1 MDTERWQRVSAI
13 FDEAVDV
20 AQDMRAALLDRLCGG
35 DVNLRGDVEMLLD
48 ADAAATDFDRGIAVA
63 RGTVAADWAENDDIE
78 SVRAGDRIGPW
89 RLVAEIG
96 RGGMGVVWLAARAD
110 GQFEQRAA
118 LKLIKRGMDSEAV
131 LARFLRE
138 RQILARLEHP
148 HIARLLDGGI
158 AADGR
163 PYFAM
168 ECVAGEP
175 LLRYCA
181 ERGLKLEERI
191 SLFLDICAA
200 VQFAHRQLV
209 VHRDLKPSNVLIGAD
224 GSAKLLDFGIAKL
237 LGDEVGSATQTSE
250 VKDRPLTPAYASP
263 EQLTGAPISTAT
275 DVYALGAILYELL
288 TGQRPHDLSDAP
300 TSDEIR
306 RLLET
311 TAPTA
316 PSKRATVDA
325 PVAARRLRGDLD
337 TIVLTALKREPERR
351 YATVDA
357 LAADLRRY
365 LDGRPIAARPDSGI
379 YRTRKFVARHRIGVA
394 AGVLTVAGLL
404 AATAVSWQQLQLAR
418 REAVRADNEARTAQA
433 AKDFLLS
440 TFAGA
445 DPYATSGKNVSV
457 RELLESSAEKID
469 TALAGQDAVRADLH
483 MAVADTFE
491 TLDQWPLSKRHFES
505 AAAAYRSYLP
515 VDAPQVVSAE
525 IGVAQVRWLMADTAV
540 LPAAVQDILRRTD
553 GRGTDYAQIRQDAF
567 ALLLLVKRTLGDYAG
582 AAETGGQAIDEARRE
597 LGAESEPYT
606 KALYNLALVQMS
618 QEHLVEADAL
628 ADEFSA
634 IDSRVLDAAS
644 PGMATDAEFIALVLL
659 EYGRVDAARALLA
672 RVEGLRRRQ
681 FDDQHAYVLR
691 LIVQDANALFAQG
704 DASDA
709 QTKFELALAAAHSP
723 QNDGHVD
730 TGAAEYGL
738 GRVLIAQQV
747 WTAAAENIGLA
758 RARAERAGGT
768 EHPTALACREAQAE
782 IASAGGDSTVRAQL
796 EAIAEKQR
804 PFGARELPR
813 TLLALAKLER
823 ADKDPAKAE
832 SALREALIVLTQ
844 QGRPRHPLAYEIQ
857 MRIAEAADADRD
869 FAKSRVAR
877 IEALATATRA
887 FGPGHARSLQL
898 LAALDGNND
907 ASRQRL
913 IAEAAA
919 IAGPLPGEKIYR
931 SALQILDRAE
941 AASSDGSSR

>member
-1 MDTERWQRVSAI
+1 VDTQRWQRVSAI

-20 AQDMRAALLDRLCGG
+20 AQNMRAALLDRLCGD
-35 DVNLRGDVEMLLD
+35 DVILRGDVEMLLA
-48 ADAAATDFDRGIAVA
+48 ADVAATDFDRGVDFA
-63 RGTVAADWAENDDIE
+63 RGAVAADWAENEDIE
-78 SVRAGDRIGPW
+78 SVRAGDRVGPW
-89 RLVAEIG
+89 RLIEELG
-96 RGGMGVVWLAARAD
+96 RGGMGVVWLAERAD

-118 LKLIKRGMDSEAV
+118 LKLIKRGMDSEGV

-168 ECVAGEP
+168 EYVAGEP

-288 TGQRPHDLSDAP
+288 TGQRPHDLGDAP

-311 TAPTA
+311 TAPPA

-357 LAADLRRY
+357 LAADLRGY

-379 YRTRKFVARHRIGVA
+379 YRTRKFVARHRIGAA
-394 AGVLTVAGLL
+394 AGVLAVVALL
-404 AATAVSWQQLQLAR
+404 VATAVSWHQLQLAR

-445 DPYATSGKNVSV
+445 DPYATNGKNVSV

-515 VDAPQVVSAE
+515 ADAPQVISAE
-525 IGVAQVRWLMADTAV
+525 IGVAQVRWLMADAEV
-540 LPAAVQDILRRTD
+540 LPAAMQDILQRTD
-553 GRGTDYAQIRQDAF
+553 GHGADYAQMRQDAF

-582 AAETGGQAIDEARRE
+582 AAETGRQAIDEARRD
-597 LGAESEPYT
+597 LGAESEGYT
-606 KALYNLALVQMS
+606 KALYNLALVRMS
-618 QEHLVEADAL
+618 QEHLAEADAL

-634 IDSRVLDAAS
+634 IDSRVLEAAS

-659 EYGRVDAARALLA
+659 EYGRVDEARALLA
-672 RVEGLRRRQ
+672 RVAALRRRQ
-681 FDDQHAYVLR
+681 FDAQHAYILR
-691 LIVQDANALFAQG
+691 LIVQDANALFVQSDLSGAQ
-704 DASDA
+704 S
-709 QTKFELALAAAHSP
+709 QFELAITASHSP
-723 QNDGHVD
+723 QNEGHVD

-738 GRVLIAQQV
+738 GRVLIAQQR
-747 WTAAAENIGLA
+747 WDEAAQHIAVA
-758 RARAERAGGT
+758 RARAVHAGGV
-768 EHPTALACREAQAE
+768 EHPTALACREAQEE
-782 IASAGGDSTVRAQL
+782 IAMASGDGNAGAEL
-796 EAIAEKQR
+796 EAIAAKQR
-804 PFGARELPR
+804 PGTARELPR
-813 TLLALAKLER
+813 TLLALARSER
-823 ADKDPAKAE
+823 RDNSPVKAE
-832 SALREALIVLTQ
+832 VSLRDALDVLAL
-844 QGRPRHPLAYEIQ
+844 QGRSRHPLAYEAQ
-857 MRIAEAADADRD
+857 LQIAEVADAAGDL
-869 FAKSRVAR
+869 AKVRAARV
-877 IEALATATRA
+877 EALATAIRV
-887 FGPGHARSLQL
+887 FGPEHARTLQL
-898 LAALDGNND
+898 FAALDAKTD
-907 ASRQRL
+907 AARQHL
-913 IAEAAA
+913 VAEALEL
-919 IAGPLPGEKIYR
+919 AGPVSGGGIYKA
-931 SALQILDRAE
+931 ALQILDRAE
-941 AASSDGSSR
+941 AVSGDAPSH